1 MTGVQTFALPIL
13 EKAVK
18 SYSKKVRIPG
28 FRPGMVP
35 QGHIKKL
42 YGKSILLEEIN
53 DLLSDSLNNYISENK
68 LEILGQPLPKLEDE
82 KEYNWDFND
91 EFEFAY
97 ELGLAPDFKAS
108 FSEKDKFK
116 IGRAHV

>member
-1 MTGVQTFALPIL
+1 MGVRVPPPALESYMILKDQMNITQEKTGELNALVTINLTPEDYKARV

-35 QGHIKKL
+35 QGHIKNL

-53 DLLSDSLNNYISENK
+53 DLLSDSLNNYIPKNK
-68 LEILGQPLPKLEDE
+68 LEILGQPHPKIRTET
-82 KEYNWDFND
+82 
-91 EFEFAY
+91 
-97 ELGLAPDFKAS
+97 
-108 FSEKDKFK
+108 
-116 IGRAHV
+116 

>member
-97 ELGLAPDFKAS
+97 ELGL
-108 FSEKDKFK
+108 E
-116 IGRAHV
+116 IGRASCRVRVCQYV